1 MHHIDSYFYLAT
13 PRYLDVN
20 ACLNSILQGSLD
32 HLVQEVHLE
41 IQVQLVL
48 PGHLVEQVHLV
59 LLDQKV
65 CLDLLDRVAILVSQV
80 LLVIRVRKVQL
91 EILDQQVL
99 LDPLAHQ
106 VKELEEM
113 LDLRDLMAYQVRQVR
128 VDQLVSQVLL
138 DLKVPQDRLEL
149 PVCVFCDCSIS
160 ESTVRLEEDTFHLG
174 IYICFYA
181 VVRPG
186 VMKKRIKVCCC

>member
-13 PRYLDVN
+13 PRYLDVS

-113 LDLRDLMAYQVRQVR
+113 LDLLDLMAYQVRQVR

-149 PVCVFCDCSIS
+149 LVCVFCDCQFLS
-160 ESTVRLEEDTFHLG
+160 RLSG
-174 IYICFYA
+174 
-181 VVRPG
+181 
-186 VMKKRIKVCCC
+186 